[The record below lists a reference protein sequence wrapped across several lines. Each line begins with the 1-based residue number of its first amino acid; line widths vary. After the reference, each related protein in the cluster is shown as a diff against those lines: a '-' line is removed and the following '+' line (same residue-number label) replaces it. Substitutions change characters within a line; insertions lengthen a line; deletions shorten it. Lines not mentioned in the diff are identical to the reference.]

1 MEAIKEIPLK
11 PLPVS
16 VNKQQFDKMYNGQFP
31 YDFARNQINEIIYD
45 NRKKL
50 KGYEMLSKKQIIGT
64 HVVLKPE
71 LKEFVETHGL
81 PHGYYLPENY

>member
-1 MEAIKEIPLK
+1 MDTPQLK

-16 VNKQQFDKMYNGQFP
+16 VNKENFDKMYNGQLPFK
-31 YDFARNQINEIIYD
+31 YARKQINEIIYD

-50 KGYEMLSKKQIIGT
+50 KGYENLSKDQIIGT
-64 HVVLKPE
+64 HIILKPE
-71 LKEFVETHGL
+71 LKEFVENHGL

>member
-1 MEAIKEIPLK
+1 METQSNPLK

-16 VNKQQFDKMYNGQFP
+16 VGKQQFDKMYDGQFP
-31 YDFARNQINEIIYD
+31 VGFARKQINEIIYD

-50 KGYEMLSKKQIIGT
+50 KGYELLTKAQIIAT
-64 HVVLKPE
+64 HIVLKSE
-71 LKEFVETHGL
+71 LKEFVETNGL